1 MFALILKKNIDLT
14 GIARSINKTNCM
26 SQRPLLKKSPKIN
39 AKNPSRNIIK
49 YIEREMIIKIPIN
62 L

>member
-1 MFALILKKNIDLT
+1 
-14 GIARSINKTNCM
+14 M

-49 YIEREMIIKIPIN
+49 YIEREIIIKIPMN